1 VAWAALLLAAVG
13 VAGGVLAGGIG
24 ELWLVWVPMA
34 KRFSRGSAATAAAIT
49 LVTTPITAMT
59 ATTITAI
66 RLGPKGY
73 VHLLHARL
81 KPPDNH

>member
-1 VAWAALLLAAVG
+1 MAGAELVLAAAG
-13 VAGGVLAGGIG
+13 VSAGVLAGGIG

-34 KRFSRGSAATAAAIT
+34 KRFSRGRAATATAIT

-73 VHLLHARL
+73 PHLLHARL
-81 KPPDNH
+81 KPPDSY